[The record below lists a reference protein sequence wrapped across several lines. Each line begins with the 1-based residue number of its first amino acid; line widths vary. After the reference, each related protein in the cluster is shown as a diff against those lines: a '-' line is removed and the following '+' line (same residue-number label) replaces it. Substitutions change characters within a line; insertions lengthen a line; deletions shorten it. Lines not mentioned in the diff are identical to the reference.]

1 MVESEAFLTDP
12 NTLMGKNTTGGGK
25 RRRSMKPKSMKP
37 KSMKPKS
44 MKPKL
49 VKPRTTYRGGF
60 FFNNPPGEEY
70 KCYSCVKV
78 APPENPV
85 VVNSTQSVADVNVKA
100 PEPPVQSTN
109 QSGGGNQVAK
119 TLYKKRLNALDVD
132 KLRKMA
138 INRGIHIT
146 KKKNGKTV
154 YVKKATII
162 QKLCD
167 FKHGK

>member
-1 MVESEAFLTDP
+1 MADSFLSNPDI
-12 NTLMGKNTTGGGK
+12 LMGKGIVGGGK
-25 RRRSMKPKSMKP
+25 KKVKSNNSKSMKRSSN
-37 KSMKPKS
+37 K
-44 MKPKL
+44 
-49 VKPRTTYRGGF
+49 VTYHGGF
-60 FFNNPPGEEY
+60 FFNSPPPGEEY

-85 VVNSTQSVADVNVKA
+85 VVNSTQSVSDVNVKI
-100 PEPPVQSTN
+100 PEPPKPPVTQLGGATN
-109 QSGGGNQVAK
+109 IKA
-119 TLYKKRLNALDVD
+119 LYKQKLNALDVE

-138 INRGIHIT
+138 INRGINIR

-154 YVKKATII
+154 YVKKATIV

>member
-1 MVESEAFLTDP
+1 MADSILSNPDI
-12 NTLMGKNTTGGGK
+12 LMGKGIIGGGK
-25 RRRSMKPKSMKP
+25 RKAKSNNSKSIKPKSMKP
-37 KSMKPKS
+37 KSNKV
-44 MKPKL
+44 L
-49 VKPRTTYRGGF
+49 YRGGF
-60 FFNNPPGEEY
+60 FFNSSPQISSPGEEY

-85 VVNSTQSVADVNVKA
+85 VVNSAQSVSDVNVKV
-100 PEPPVQSTN
+100 PEPPKPPVS
-109 QSGGGNQVAK
+109 QSGGAMGVKA
-119 TLYKKRLNALDVD
+119 LYKQKLNALDVE

-138 INRGIHIT
+138 INRGINIR

-154 YVKKATII
+154 YVKKATIV